1 MSDKHAKKTYIVGFI
16 ASVVLTLA
24 AYWLVTQNVFSYWV
38 LVLAISVLAVV
49 QLFVQLYFFLHLGQE
64 RKPRLKL
71 TAFIFAA
78 MVVVIVVY
86 GSVWIMQ
93 NLDYHHGETP
103 AGIDDY
109 VQDEEAIH
117 KHHHAH

>member
-1 MSDKHAKKTYIVGFI
+1 MSDNHAKKTYIIGFA

-24 AYWLVTQNVFSYWV
+24 AYLLVTKDVFSYWA
-38 LVLAISVLAVV
+38 LVLTILVLAVV

-71 TAFIFAA
+71 TAFIFAGI
-78 MVVVIVVY
+78 VVVIVVY

-103 AGIDDY
+103 AGIDSY
-109 VQDEEAIH
+109 IQDEEAIH
-117 KHHHAH
+117 KH